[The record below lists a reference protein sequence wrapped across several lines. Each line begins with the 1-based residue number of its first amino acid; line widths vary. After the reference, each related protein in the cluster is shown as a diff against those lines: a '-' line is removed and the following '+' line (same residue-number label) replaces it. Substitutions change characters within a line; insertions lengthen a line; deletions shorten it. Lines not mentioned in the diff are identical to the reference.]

1 LDQAEELTTDKIII
15 MLDSGKFGTGI
26 QVRRRNLKPL
36 KAEKSMK
43 FRSIII
49 VLATL
54 MLIAGVGVAA
64 DTSSNPVDLL
74 NQYIEALKA
83 SDWSTAERCW
93 VASDI
98 ESSHRLGIKY
108 IDVPVKYDCA
118 SVLTKY
124 IDQIR
129 DGGVKV
135 IIGEPVDGE
144 GWTKIPVK
152 LSTAND
158 SATTI
163 YYAVKTPEGWRLSA
177 PAHVLTQGWKKYQSK
192 YADIYYTDDS
202 RINDYAG
209 RALDDFIES
218 AGSELGLAPDDMKKL
233 ADNRIE
239 YYLCDENQIREITG
253 FDIHGMVDLP
263 VDAVIT
269 RHLPHKHELTHFLI
283 NYSLRNLSLYT
294 APFMQEGT
302 ACYLGGRW
310 EKSPAIISYAGYA
323 ILKFE
328 LAAPE
333 DILTFSDFH
342 YTVGSADISY
352 PVSALFAGYLTGLM
366 SPEDFRQLYLDLSGD
381 LSDIQSWSRERI
393 QTTLEKAC
401 GRSWDEIRDSFNV
414 YWPPMGTTA
423 ITPES
428 DIAGDSIIDMDD
440 EQGRLIVTDDGAAVH
455 FRIVLANGQDR
466 GFVLM
471 TDPDQEVNADYKSD
485 LFMQQLPNH
494 RYDGYRYGIR
504 FTPDEIAFYDYYTN
518 ELVADYIR
526 SFSEDPERF
535 GETAHDAGAE
545 ACLIRISKSI
555 LDSAFISGADFRLIG
570 M

>member
-83 SDWSTAERCW
+83 SDWSTAERSW

-263 VDAVIT
+263 ADAIIT

-283 NYSLRNLSLYT
+283 N
-294 APFMQEGT
+294 
-302 ACYLGGRW
+302 
-310 EKSPAIISYAGYA
+310 
-323 ILKFE
+323 
-328 LAAPE
+328 
-333 DILTFSDFH
+333 
-342 YTVGSADISY
+342 
-352 PVSALFAGYLTGLM
+352 
-366 SPEDFRQLYLDLSGD
+366 
-381 LSDIQSWSRERI
+381 
-393 QTTLEKAC
+393 
-401 GRSWDEIRDSFNV
+401 
-414 YWPPMGTTA
+414 
-423 ITPES
+423 
-428 DIAGDSIIDMDD
+428 
-440 EQGRLIVTDDGAAVH
+440 
-455 FRIVLANGQDR
+455 
-466 GFVLM
+466 
-471 TDPDQEVNADYKSD
+471 
-485 LFMQQLPNH
+485 
-494 RYDGYRYGIR
+494 
-504 FTPDEIAFYDYYTN
+504 
-518 ELVADYIR
+518 
-526 SFSEDPERF
+526 
-535 GETAHDAGAE
+535 
-545 ACLIRISKSI
+545 
-555 LDSAFISGADFRLIG
+555 
-570 M
+570 